1 MINKLALLPLL
12 LISSL
17 CLAQDPAPQWYAGI
31 TAGFNHT
38 DNEMV
43 GEEGRITRIIY
54 LGKA

>member
-1 MINKLALLPLL
+1 MLVVIRVNLEYPATNIMLRYLCGMI
-12 LISSL
+12 I
-17 CLAQDPAPQWYAGI
+17 
-31 TAGFNHT
+31 FNHT